1 MGDRIQMN
9 PSDNKMSTQKEWQER
24 EAPMQSFS
32 SYNGITVTK
41 LEKDVAE
48 GELVITPQS
57 LNSLGIVHGG
67 CLATLADTVA
77 GNGVASATGHMC
89 ITVNYSFH
97 FLNPAFGDGHKIYCR
112 AIPQKIGRTLCL
124 YEVSLTDD
132 NGREVAA
139 GSFTFFLKRPL

>member
-1 MGDRIQMN
+1 MN
-9 PSDNKMSTQKEWQER
+9 PSDSKMSIQKEWQER

-57 LNSLGIVHGG
+57 LNSAGIVHGG

-77 GNGVASATGHMC
+77 GNGVACATGHMC
-89 ITVNYSFH
+89 VTVNYSFH
-97 FLNPAFGDGHKIYCR
+97 FLSPAFGDGHKIYCR
-112 AIPQKIGRTLCL
+112 AFPQKIGRTLCL

-139 GSFTFFLKRPL
+139 GSFTFFLKKPL

>member
-1 MGDRIQMN
+1 MN
-9 PSDNKMSTQKEWQER
+9 PSDSKMNTQKAWQER
-24 EAPMQSFS
+24 EASIQSFS

-57 LNSLGIVHGG
+57 LNSGGIVHGG

-77 GNGVASATGHMC
+77 GNGVACAT
-89 ITVNYSFH
+89 
-97 FLNPAFGDGHKIYCR
+97 FLSPACGDGHKIYCR

-139 GSFTFFLKRPL
+139 GSFTFFLKEPL